1 MLGRLSVCGVLLG
14 LSVAAHGETPG
25 RPEPSER
32 CVALEGLTVPGVA
45 LEVTGVE
52 WHPAGSTLPAAPPF
66 PPLAWKLPAYCRID
80 GMIDRRLGVGGKPY
94 GIGFAVALPDG
105 WNGRFLM
112 QGGGGLNGRVSPPIG
127 ATAAGDTPAL
137 LRGFAVVTTDSGH
150 RSKAVFDA
158 SFMQDQQAALDFAW
172 ISVGRVALL
181 AKEIVAR
188 YYGRPADHSYFAGCS
203 TGGREAMLMAQRYPV
218 YFDGI
223 VSGAPA
229 MRTEHSNLALRWNVV
244 AINRIAPRDASG
256 RPIPGQAFSDAD
268 RKAIHDG
275 VLAACDARDGLRDGM
290 IFDTR
295 GCTFDPAALECRGA
309 KADGCLASEQV
320 AAIARAFGGPRD
332 SKGRQVYPGFPYDT
346 GITERG
352 FIPGILAGGGPP
364 VPPVLPL
371 EQDVDREAR
380 AAEDDPQAILTDT
393 ASWTNLSTFSARGGK
408 LVFYH
413 GVSDPW
419 FSAFD
424 TLAYYEKLGKANG
437 GPEKAQTWSRL
448 FLVPGMGHCGGGAA
462 ALDQFDLLSAVVD
475 WVEKGTPP
483 DGVPATG
490 RAFPGR
496 SRPLCP
502 YPRYAHYRGDGD
514 AEDAKSF
521 ECRDGS

>member
-1 MLGRLSVCGVLLG
+1 MLERMSVWSVLLG
-14 LSVAAHGETPG
+14 LSTAVFSQASDDAK
-25 RPEPSER
+25 PSER
-32 CVALEGLTVPGVA
+32 CAALKGLTLPGIA
-45 LEVTGVE
+45 WEVTGAE
-52 WHPAGSTLPAAPPF
+52 WHPAGSTLPPALPRPAP
-66 PPLAWKLPAYCRID
+66 AWKLPAYCRID
-80 GMIDRRLGVGGKPY
+80 AVIDRRQGVGGKPY
-94 GIGFAVALPDG
+94 GIGLAVALPDG
-105 WNGRFLM
+105 WNRRLLM
-112 QGGGGLNGRVSPPIG
+112 QGGGGLNGRVAPPIG

-150 RSKAVFDA
+150 QSQAVFDA

-172 ISVGRVALL
+172 IAVGRVASL
-181 AKEIVAR
+181 AKAIVAH
-188 YYGRPADHSYFAGCS
+188 YYGRPADRSYFVGCS
-203 TGGREAMLMAQRYPV
+203 TGGREGMLMAQRYPA

-229 MRTEHSNLALRWNVV
+229 MRTGHSNLALRWNVV

-268 RKAIHDG
+268 RKAIHDAL
-275 VLAACDARDGLRDGM
+275 LATCDARDGLRDGM
-290 IFDTR
+290 IFDAR
-295 GCTFDPAALECRGA
+295 GCAFDPTALECKGA

-320 AAIARAFGGPRD
+320 AAIARAFGGPKD

-380 AAEDDPQAILTDT
+380 AADDDPQAILTDT
-393 ASWTNLSTFSARGGK
+393 ASWTNLSTFSGRGGK

-424 TLAYYEKLGKANG
+424 TVAYYEKLGKANG
-437 GPEKAQTWSRL
+437 GPEKVRTWSRL